1 MTTMGIVLDELTKER
16 LRRLAERA
24 DRSLSAQIRYLINR
38 EYERLF
44 GGGEAQPSGDDDYTT
59 TDENCQS

>member
-1 MTTMGIVLDELTKER
+1 MTTMGIVLDELTRER
-16 LRRLAERA
+16 LRKLAERA

-44 GGGEAQPSGDDDYTT
+44 GEDEAQPPGDEDYTAP
-59 TDENCQS
+59 DENCQS